1 MPALDSVCMMIDIG
15 LYESFW
21 LPPAWKAA
29 RSELN
34 SLVALFEVLLELLL
48 EVESLS
54 VPLEVACA

>member
-34 SLVALFEVLLELLL
+34 SLVALFEVLLE
-48 EVESLS
+48 VGSLS